1 MVSVTIR
8 VSSFH
13 GTLAK
18 VWSLQKVY
26 FTGTVRNLLT
36 RKMTATSASP
46 MASMPGMPTSSAKPV
61 FGRAVEVGITVCV
74 DTASWVNAAA
84 TVAVAGSAVGE
95 TVAVA

>member
-1 MVSVTIR
+1 MVIDTIR
-8 VSSFH
+8 VALFH
-13 GTLAK
+13 CTLAK
-18 VWSLQKVY
+18 AGSLRKAY
-26 FTGTVRNLLT
+26 FIGAVRNLLT
-36 RKMTATSASP
+36 RKMTATRASP
-46 MASMPGMPTSSAKPV
+46 MASMPGIPTSSAKPV